1 MYFANLSNLKEP
13 IYYKLRPKIITNY
26 DGFTAYQDS
35 SNDKLLQRC
44 YKLRQ
49 KFVKIYSSFITN
61 YESVLLQITVALL
74 LITVNHYY

>member
-35 SNDKLLQRC
+35 PNDKLLQC
-44 YKLRQ
+44 YYKLRQ
-49 KFVKIYSSFITN
+49 KFITNYSSFIKN

-74 LITVNHYY
+74 LITAKHYY